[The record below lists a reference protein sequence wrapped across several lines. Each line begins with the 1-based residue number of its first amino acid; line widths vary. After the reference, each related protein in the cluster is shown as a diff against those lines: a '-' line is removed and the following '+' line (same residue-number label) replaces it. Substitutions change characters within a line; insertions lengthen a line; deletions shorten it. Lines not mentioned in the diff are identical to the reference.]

1 MSAYM
6 IVNIEV
12 TDPVRYAEYISL
24 TPAVVSAYG
33 GKFLVR
39 GGRTRKLEGSYD
51 PKRMV
56 ILEFESMEKAQA
68 WWDSEEYAGPK
79 ALRQSAAVT
88 DMILAEGV

>member
-1 MSAYM
+1 MSAYL

-12 TDPVRYAEYISL
+12 TDPVPYAEYISL
-24 TPAVVSAYG
+24 APASLSKYG
-33 GKFLVR
+33 GKYLAR
-39 GGRTRKLEGSYD
+39 GGRTRKLEGNYE
-51 PKRMV
+51 PKRLI
-56 ILEFESMEKAQA
+56 ILEFESMDRAQA